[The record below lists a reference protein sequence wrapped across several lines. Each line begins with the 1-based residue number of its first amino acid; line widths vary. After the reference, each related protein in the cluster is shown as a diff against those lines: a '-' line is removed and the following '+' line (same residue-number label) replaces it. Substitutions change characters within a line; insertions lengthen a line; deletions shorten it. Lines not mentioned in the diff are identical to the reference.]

1 MKSDDFAIALKK
13 FGTRGRFRPFT
24 VELNGGGRVEI
35 RHPET
40 LALVGDFAVHVG
52 PNKEVTF
59 LDHENVA
66 RVYEL
71 PELPEPGDGPDFAE
85 TPAAAA

>member
-1 MKSDDFAIALKK
+1 MKSDNFAIALKK
-13 FGTRGRFRPFT
+13 FGTRARFRPFT
-24 VELNGGGRVEI
+24 VELNSGGRVEI
-35 RHPET
+35 RHPEA

-59 LDHENVA
+59 LDHENVS

-71 PELPEPGDGPDFAE
+71 PDLPGTGDGPEYA
-85 TPAAAA
+85 PAAAA